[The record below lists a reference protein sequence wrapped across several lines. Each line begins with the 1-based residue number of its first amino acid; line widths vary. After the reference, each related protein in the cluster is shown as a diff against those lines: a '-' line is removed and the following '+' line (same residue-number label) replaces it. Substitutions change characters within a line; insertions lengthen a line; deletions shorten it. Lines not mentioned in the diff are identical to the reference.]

1 MGKVLTSVNRDT
13 SGTHAKSSVPA
24 ARFDHHIF
32 ADDRQQDII
41 ILHGGRQSQS
51 GEKLKDTWLFDLAT
65 RRWSPLPDAPVA
77 ASNAA
82 FMDGKL
88 FTITG
93 TSDLSCEV
101 HTLDIGHSDE
111 KRKKKALK
119 WESIELPTNPLT
131 PGPKPR
137 EGSALVPI
145 DTGLGR
151 QYLVYIFGCRQALNQ
166 PSEKEAA
173 DSRFYSDM
181 WTLQLPSK
189 SAKPLSWTD
198 LKPAVVKDAIRE
210 KLGYDSGSYSW
221 SEVDVQ
227 PTEELIHEGKVHPG
241 PRAWFGAD
249 VTADGKS
256 VVLWGGLN
264 AKGENESDGWL
275 INLS

>member
-1 MGKVLTSVNRDT
+1 
-13 SGTHAKSSVPA
+13 
-24 ARFDHHIF
+24 
-32 ADDRQQDII
+32 
-41 ILHGGRQSQS
+41 
-51 GEKLKDTWLFDLAT
+51 
-65 RRWSPLPDAPVA
+65 
-77 ASNAA
+77 
-82 FMDGKL
+82 MDGKL

-93 TSDLSCEV
+93 VSDLSCEV
-101 HTLDIGHSDE
+101 HTLDIGHSE
-111 KRKKKALK
+111 EERNNKSLK
-119 WESIELPTNPLT
+119 WETIELPTNPLT

-137 EGSALVPI
+137 EGGTLLPV
-145 DTGLGR
+145 DTGYGR
-151 QYLVYIFGCRQALNQ
+151 QYLVYIFGCRQALNE
-166 PSEKEAA
+166 PSEKEAEQA
-173 DSRFYSDM
+173 TFYSDM
-181 WTLQLPSK
+181 WTLQVPSK
-189 SAKPLSWTD
+189 SAKPLTWTD

-241 PRAWFGAD
+241 PRAFFGAD